1 MIKKT
6 KVKKLTK
13 KQIKEMQAS
22 TQSDMQD
29 WTLGGGEL
37 NVGTASFTGGTLDN
51 SLTLDSPSLDAS
63 YDQMAFAFDEEELR
77 KKYPALK
84 DAYEHYQNVL
94 DMCKTREKEEDA
106 N

>member
-1 MIKKT
+1 MSKK
-6 KVKKLTK
+6 K
-13 KQIKEMQAS
+13 KQ
-22 TQSDMQD
+22 TLTSDGVIDTDD
-29 WTLGGGEL
+29 WTMGSGEL
-37 NVGTASFTGGTLDN
+37 NVGTVSFTGGTLDN
-51 SLTLDSPSLDAS
+51 SLTLDGPSLDVS

-94 DMCKTREKEEDA
+94 DMCRTREKEEDE

>member
-1 MIKKT
+1 MSKK
-6 KVKKLTK
+6 K
-13 KQIKEMQAS
+13 KQ
-22 TQSDMQD
+22 TLTSDGVIDTDD

-37 NVGTASFTGGTLDN
+37 NVGTVSFTGGTLDN
-51 SLTLDSPSLDAS
+51 SLTLDSPSLDVS

-94 DMCKTREKEEDA
+94 DMCRTREKEEDE